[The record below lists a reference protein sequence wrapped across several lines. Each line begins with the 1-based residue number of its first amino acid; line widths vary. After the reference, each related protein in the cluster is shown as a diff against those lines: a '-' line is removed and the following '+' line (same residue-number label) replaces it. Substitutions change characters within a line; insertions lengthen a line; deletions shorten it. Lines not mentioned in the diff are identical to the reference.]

1 MPSIFLLLQKV
12 HGKVHDPAMKLD
24 YSKPKIFTGG
34 VDINSWSKLSA
45 NDKKEA
51 LSKSWYVYYS
61 FRNPKTGKLKRQ
73 TNIKG
78 GANQYK
84 DKKSRYHILSKLQES
99 LAYVLAEGFNPYN
112 DNSSLAD
119 FIETEILNPEE
130 KPKKIKNEIK
140 VNEVESKDEPTL
152 VLCSIDEAITL
163 GLDTKEKV
171 LNENSYVR
179 FKSRINRFKE
189 WLKVEK
195 IDLKKDITTINKK
208 LVIRY
213 LNNVLQK
220 TSPKNRNNTRTDL
233 GSLFQTLVDN
243 DVIQTN
249 FVREINVL
257 QSKPERN
264 KTYTPKEQKEIF
276 EYLKVN
282 DNVLYLFVQFV
293 SYNYLRP
300 IEVCRLKV
308 GDIDVSD
315 KKVYVRA
322 KNKPVKIK
330 IIPDILIEQ
339 LPDLLKMNKK
349 DYLFTPDKIGGAW
362 ETKEG
367 NKRDYFTKQFKK
379 VKDHFGLG
387 IDYGLYSFRHTF
399 ITRLYREFAKTQTP
413 LEVKSKL
420 QLITGH
426 TTMKA
431 LEAYLRDIDAV
442 LPEDYSKHL
451 KDGK

>member
-1 MPSIFLLLQKV
+1 
-12 HGKVHDPAMKLD
+12 MKLN
-24 YSKPKIFTGG
+24 YSEPKIYTGG
-34 VDINSWSKLSA
+34 VDINSWSM
-45 NDKKEA
+45 
-51 LSKSWYVYYS
+51 LSKLEKKQALTKQWYVYYS
-61 FRNPKTGKLKRQ
+61 FRNPETNKLERQ
-73 TNIKG
+73 TSIKG
-78 GANQYK
+78 GANRYK
-84 DKKSRYHILSKLQES
+84 DKKSRYYILKKLQES
-99 LAYVLAEGFNPYN
+99 LSYVLSEGFNPYQ

-119 FIETEILNPEE
+119 FIENEILNENETPSKENSSTQAKQKE
-130 KPKKIKNEIK
+130 TKVEQKP
-140 VNEVESKDEPTL
+140 VE
-152 VLCSIDEAITL
+152 CSIDEAITL

-171 LNENSYVR
+171 LNENSYSR
-179 FKSRINRFKE
+179 FKSRINQFKK
-189 WLKVEK
+189 WLISEK
-195 IDLKKDITTINKK
+195 IDLKKDITIINKK

-213 LNNVLQK
+213 LNTVLHN
-220 TSPKNRNNTRTDL
+220 TSPRNRNNTRIDL

-257 QSKPERN
+257 KSKPERN
-264 KTYTPKEQKEIF
+264 KTYTPKEQKKIF
-276 EYLKVN
+276 EYLKAN

-308 GDIDVSD
+308 GDVDVSD
-315 KKVYVRA
+315 KKIYVRA
-322 KNKPVKIK
+322 KNKAVKTK

-339 LPDLLKMNKK
+339 LPDLSKMNKNE
-349 DYLFTPDKIGGAW
+349 YLFTPDKIGGEW

-399 ITRLYREFAKTQTP
+399 ITKLYREFAKTQTP

-426 TTMKA
+426 STMEA
-431 LEAYLRDIDAV
+431 LESYLRDIDAV

-451 KDGK
+451 KDGL